1 MKVVEKFNPVQQ
13 GHISR
18 YHLDWLTQ
26 MPGHLMIPTHLLQW
40 LAFRSCCNNGNI
52 FKKRDKVIHF
62 NKQIVDKIFGFPN
75 GTIPFTTRSNDPDI
89 KAEVEA
95 IRSQYRVG
103 NRYPVT
109 RLESLVLGSND
120 EFVFIRS
127 LILFFI
133 TTVLCPSTTNF
144 LKSKFIYSLRDV
156 NLHQVSQLDFAT
168 LCIDHLWEELDAWWN
183 KFFLIGK
190 DPNRLLW
197 IGGCLPLLAVSG
209 FHWSLFVVSSY
220 CNVFVYSLF
229 HLFALSLFLRLHI
242 WILLI
247 LMGMFKLITGSQE

>member
-1 MKVVEKFNPVQQ
+1 
-13 GHISR
+13 
-18 YHLDWLTQ
+18 
-26 MPGHLMIPTHLLQW
+26 
-40 LAFRSCCNNGNI
+40 
-52 FKKRDKVIHF
+52 
-62 NKQIVDKIFGFPN
+62 
-75 GTIPFTTRSNDPDI
+75 
-89 KAEVEA
+89 
-95 IRSQYRVG
+95 
-103 NRYPVT
+103 
-109 RLESLVLGSND
+109 VLGSND

-144 LKSKFIYSLRDV
+144 MKSKFIYSLRDV

-183 KFFLIGK
+183 KVFLIGK

-220 CNVFVYSLF
+220 CFLYSLF
-229 HLFALSLFLRLHI
+229 HLFALSLFFRLHI